1 MYTHDIN
8 RDVVLALAMVAISIM
23 PLSVSVNFLSQV
35 RDLIVR
41 RMNKFAFFLLGVNE
55 LQVTLAFTN
64 WSLSE
69 RT

>member
-35 RDLIVR
+35 RDLIMR
-41 RMNKFAFFLLGVNE
+41 RMYKGAFFLLGVNE
-55 LQVTLAFTN
+55 LQVTSAFTN
-64 WSLSE
+64 WSLFE
-69 RT
+69 